1 MSSKEVVDAIRRIVA
16 VRDGVEV
23 TVGYEQAGLRDG
35 GAANVPYAARPDIDG
50 KRGRAGQRPDQPGG
64 IASPLTEVAGTGGY
78 AVRETYPT
86 QLKTS
91 SDGLF
96 VFSIRPIKRMSFTD
110 AGGAS
115 VDILLALPHPDP
127 TP

>member
-1 MSSKEVVDAIRRIVA
+1 MSSKDVADAIRRIVA

-23 TVGYEQAGLRDG
+23 TVGYEQAGMSYG
-35 GAANVPYAARPDIDG
+35 GSADTPYAARPDIDG
-50 KRGRAGQRPDQPGG
+50 NRGRADQRTDQPGG

-96 VFSIRPIKRMSFTD
+96 VFSIYPIKRMSFTD

-115 VDILLALPHPDP
+115 VDILLAQPEPDP
-127 TP
+127 AP

>member
-1 MSSKEVVDAIRRIVA
+1 MSSKDIAEAVRRIVA
-16 VRDGVEV
+16 VRDGREV
-23 TVGYEQAGLRDG
+23 TVGYEQAGMSYG
-35 GAANVPYAARPDIDG
+35 GAADAPYGARPDIG
-50 KRGRAGQRPDQPGG
+50 GSLGRADQPAVQPTG
-64 IASPLTEVAGTGGY
+64 IASPLTEVVGTDGF

-96 VFSIRPIKRMSFTD
+96 VFALSPIKRMTFTD
-110 AGGAS
+110 AAGNA
-115 VDILLALPHPDP
+115 VELLLAAPQP